1 MATACMYDLVFEHK
15 LTALSNSTP
24 TEMCILFHSDRG
36 YENGPFG
43 IPSPLA
49 LLPLALV
56 PLPSPSPSSSEVSTQ
71 VDTGV
76 HVHKDDSKLIQK
88 VCL

>member
-1 MATACMYDLVFEHK
+1 MATACVYGLLFEHK

-24 TEMCILFHSDRG
+24 AKMCISFHPDRG

-49 LLPLALV
+49 PLPLALV
-56 PLPSPSPSSSEVSTQ
+56 PLPFPPPSPSEVSTQ

-76 HVHKDDSKLIQK
+76 HVHEDDSKLI
-88 VCL
+88 